1 MSRKKKW
8 YFGKKISKKS
18 ENIAKRE
25 KISKKRH
32 IKNILKSE
40 FVRNTPRTS

>member
-8 YFGKKISKKS
+8 YFEKEISKKS

-25 KISKKRH
+25 KIGKKRH
-32 IKNILKSE
+32 MKIILKSE
-40 FVRNTPRTS
+40 FVRTNPRTS